1 MPTGDIVVES
11 AQNFVQVK
19 INEKIMKYNHLFGP
33 VPSRRLGIS
42 LGVDL
47 VPLKTCTLNCIY
59 CECGRT
65 TDLTIERKNYVPL
78 SEVKE
83 ELIDYFANNPRPDYI
98 TFSGSGEPTLNS
110 RIGDVLRFI
119 ENQIPDISVALLT
132 NGTLFS
138 EKQVREDVKDAS
150 VVIPSLD
157 AATEKIFK
165 KINRPS
171 PHLQVDTI
179 IDGLVRFRKGYSG
192 LIWLEIFIVPGMN
205 DTEHELTA
213 LKQAIEKIEPEH
225 VQLNTLDRPGPVSAL
240 LAATRQELERVL
252 DFWQLE
258 NVSIIADVSERKE
271 LLSYRTDTESAILGT
286 IARRPCT
293 LKDLSE
299 ILGMQIN
306 EVNKYLDVLEAD
318 GKIKIVKQKRGF
330 FYQLRKTAL

>member
-1 MPTGDIVVES
+1 
-11 AQNFVQVK
+11 
-19 INEKIMKYNHLFGP
+19 MKYNHLFGP

-65 TDLTIERKNYVPL
+65 TDLTATRKNYVPL

-83 ELIDYFANNPRPDYI
+83 ELTDYFANNPRPDYI

-110 RIGDVLRFI
+110 NIGDVLHFI
-119 ENQIPDISVALLT
+119 RNHIHDIPVAVLT

-138 EKQVREDVKDAS
+138 IRQVRKDIKPAAL
-150 VVIPSLD
+150 VMPSLD
-157 AATEKIFK
+157 AATDKMFR

-171 PHLQVDTI
+171 PRLRIDSI
-179 IDGLVRFRKGYSG
+179 IDGLVRFRKEYSG
-192 LIWLEIFIVPGMN
+192 QIWLEIFIVPGMN
-205 DTEHELTA
+205 DTKHELTA
-213 LKQAIEKIEPEH
+213 LKQAIEKIGPDQ
-225 VQLNTLDRPGPVSAL
+225 VQLNTLDRPGAV
-240 LAATRQELERVL
+240 LAIRSATRQELEHIMN
-252 DFWQLE
+252 FWQLD
-258 NVSIIADVSERKE
+258 NVTIIADVSERKD
-271 LLSYRTDTESAILGT
+271 LLAYRKDTESAILGT

-299 ILGMQIN
+299 ILGLQIN

-318 GKIKIVKQKRGF
+318 GKIKMVKQKRGF
-330 FYQLRKTAL
+330 FYQLRNTALQQGCFL

>member
-1 MPTGDIVVES
+1 MRY
-11 AQNFVQVK
+11 
-19 INEKIMKYNHLFGP
+19 KYLFGP

-65 TDLTIERKNYVPL
+65 THLTLERKEYVPFTT
-78 SEVKE
+78 VKE
-83 ELIDYFANNPRPDYI
+83 ELTFYFADNPKPDYI

-132 NGTLFS
+132 NGTLFP

-179 IDGLVRFRKGYSG
+179 IDGLVRFRKEYSG
-192 LIWLEIFIVPGMN
+192 KIWLEVFIVPGMN
-205 DTEHELTA
+205 DTKQELTA
-213 LKQAIEKIEPEH
+213 LKQAIEKIEPDQ
-225 VQLNTLDRPGPVSAL
+225 VQLNMLDRPGPVSTL
-240 LAATRQELERVL
+240 RAATWKELEQVIH
-252 DFWQLE
+252 FWQLD

-271 LLSYRTDTESAILGT
+271 LLSYRKDTESAILGT

-299 ILGMQIN
+299 ILGLQIN

-318 GKIKIVKQKRGF
+318 GKIKMVKQKRGF
-330 FYQLRKTAL
+330 FYQLKRMAL